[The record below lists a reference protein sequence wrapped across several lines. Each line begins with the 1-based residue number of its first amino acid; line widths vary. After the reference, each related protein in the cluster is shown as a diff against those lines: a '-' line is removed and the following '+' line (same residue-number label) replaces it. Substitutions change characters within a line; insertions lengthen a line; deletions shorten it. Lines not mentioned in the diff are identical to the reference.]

1 VTARGPVPGVSSTS
15 EEPARGAATA
25 DLRREHDLILRAAAV
40 LERVGRRM
48 IAGHRVDEPTVT
60 RLVGLLRALADQCHH
75 AKEEGVLFPAMRAK
89 GIPREGPMATMLAEH
104 GEGRDYLGT
113 LSGHPSPVEQAAAA
127 LLCAQVLREHVET
140 ENRLIL
146 PVADGLFTP
155 AEHAALARQYAELE
169 ARTCGPGYRERVT
182 ADLEALERAVPG

>member
-1 VTARGPVPGVSSTS
+1 MTASGPARSVTSMS
-15 EEPARGAATA
+15 EEPPIGLATA
-25 DLRREHDLILRAAAV
+25 ELRREHDLILRAAAL
-40 LERVGRRM
+40 LERAGRRM
-48 IAGHRVDEPTVT
+48 ITGHRVDEPTMT
-60 RLVGLLRALADQCHH
+60 RLVGLLRVLSDQCHH

-146 PVADGLFTP
+146 PVADELFTP

-169 ARTCGPGYRERVT
+169 ARTCGPGFREGVA
-182 ADLEALERAVPG
+182 ADLEALERAVPA